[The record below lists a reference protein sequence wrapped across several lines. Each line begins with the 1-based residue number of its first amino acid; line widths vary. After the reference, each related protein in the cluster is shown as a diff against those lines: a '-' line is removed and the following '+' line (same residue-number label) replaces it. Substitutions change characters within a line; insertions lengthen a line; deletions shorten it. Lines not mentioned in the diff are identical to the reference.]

1 MNQMRKIEPPNKH
14 NITTVFQKIK
24 KYKHEIQ
31 RSWYFQ
37 AEGIT

>member
-1 MNQMRKIEPPNKH
+1 MNQMRKTEPPNKH
-14 NITTVFQKIK
+14 NTTVFQKIK